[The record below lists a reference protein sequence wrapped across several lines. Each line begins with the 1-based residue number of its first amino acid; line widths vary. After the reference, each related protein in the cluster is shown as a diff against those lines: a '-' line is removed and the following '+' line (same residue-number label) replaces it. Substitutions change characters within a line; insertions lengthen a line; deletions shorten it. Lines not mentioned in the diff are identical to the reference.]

1 MAEIDPYAVLG
12 VPRTATR
19 EEIARAY
26 RALARRHHPDAGA
39 PPSTTMARINEAWGI
54 LGSTARR
61 AAWDE
66 AHAVVR
72 APHWTAAPPRA
83 PQRPERSVAPPP
95 SRLDS
100 GWAAFGVVAAVVVLV
115 GGAMIALA
123 QVAGPPDDRTTFES
137 ELLRF
142 RYPSDWIVEPGDQ
155 ADAAAG
161 RRVVAHLV
169 TFGVDDSQLCT
180 SFADPCT
187 LDPADIPSGEASI
200 VITAWDGGTP
210 PVPDPVVNRPAG
222 LDADAIIGGR
232 PAVFDR
238 RGVEA
243 NTTVLW
249 WQLSPPGF
257 PDRWIEVTAVLRGI
271 VLEQTGVFAD
281 IERLMNGLEF
291 RD

>member
-19 EEIARAY
+19 EEVARAY
-26 RALARRHHPDAGA
+26 RTLAKRHHPDRGA
-39 PPSTTMARINEAWGI
+39 PPSTTMARINEAWSI
-54 LGSTARR
+54 LGSPTRR

-72 APHWTAAPPRA
+72 APHWAASPPRA
-83 PQRPERSVAPPP
+83 PERPAPTVAPPP
-95 SRLDS
+95 GRMDS
-100 GWAAFGVVAAVVVLV
+100 GWAAFGVVAVVAVLV

-123 QVAGPPDDRTTFES
+123 QVAGPPDDRATFES
-137 ELLRF
+137 DELRF
-142 RYPSDWIVEPGDQ
+142 EYPSDWIVEPGVPSE
-155 ADAAAG
+155 AEE
-161 RRVVAHLV
+161 RHRVVAHLV
-169 TFGVDDSQLCT
+169 TFLVDGRLCT

-187 LDPADIPSGEASI
+187 LEPADIPAGEASM
-200 VITAWDGGTP
+200 VITAWDTGTP
-210 PVPDPVVNRPAG
+210 PVPDPVINRPAG

-232 PAVFDR
+232 PAAFDR
-238 RGVEA
+238 REIDED
-243 NTTVLW
+243 TTVLW

-271 VLEQTGVFAD
+271 VMEETGVYSH
-281 IERLMNGLEF
+281 IERLMNSIEF